1 MWGTDGRRMHRL
13 QVMQTATAGDRDP
26 YTLHITRT
34 TRLPSH
40 RALLAEARGMSYSW
54 REDEQAA
61 LRGNRGASRPP
72 Q

>member
-26 YTLHITRT
+26 YTLQITRT